1 MALTRPL
8 RLKREVIRRA
18 PEISTTDKPV
28 ARLWVD
34 SGVFHLDQSYDY
46 LVPDNLSEQ
55 VAVGVRVQVP
65 FNGRECEALVLERI
79 AISSHRRL
87 KSITKVI
94 SRVPVA
100 SKRSLDLIALVAHR
114 WACHP
119 YDVIRSAI
127 PPRVAS
133 VEKMRWIVK
142 TIDRPNQ
149 SSVRQY
155 LQLPAYQDPFQ
166 TLARHVTSVRSIGSI
181 LVIVPDNKS
190 VLRLSKHFP
199 EALILDSDLPR
210 SERYENFLRARTT
223 SAQIIIGTR
232 SAIFVDS
239 PDLASIVVFN
249 ESSEQFFE
257 IRSPGWN
264 ARDIAILRARNE
276 NVAIY
281 CVGYSPSAE
290 VARLIDI
297 GWFEFKG
304 AKQKIRVDTFQQEF
318 SELLPGK
325 IIGEL
330 RRLVKQGPI
339 LFIAPRT
346 GYSQSISCSSCRN
359 ISTCLCGGR
368 LEKKSATTAI
378 SCSLC
383 ANVYSEWV
391 CQYCAGLKPFLLNRG
406 SERFAQEIG
415 VALPG
420 IPITLCEAEK
430 MVDDFQLSSGIV
442 IATPGAAPMSVDG
455 YAAVVI
461 LDGEKLLNQ
470 SDLRAQERAREIF
483 FTHAALLNSSGSAL
497 LVINHSN
504 PIVGALASW
513 KPSLISRRELQ
524 ERVEASLPPFVRS
537 ISLDIDST
545 ESATLVRALNKSRD
559 EGRLPASTRIL
570 GPSTLN
576 TSTHRILLLA
586 PLEDGEAL
594 VLLIHE
600 FQRRRSATRKKLATL
615 RIDPYSLSR

>member
-1 MALTRPL
+1 ML
-8 RLKREVIRRA
+8 RL
-18 PEISTTDKPV
+18 
-28 ARLWVD
+28 
-34 SGVFHLDQSYDY
+34 
-46 LVPDNLSEQ
+46 N
-55 VAVGVRVQVP
+55 
-65 FNGRECEALVLERI
+65 
-79 AISSHRRL
+79 
-87 KSITKVI
+87 
-94 SRVPVA
+94 
-100 SKRSLDLIALVAHR
+100 
-114 WACHP
+114 
-119 YDVIRSAI
+119 
-127 PPRVAS
+127 
-133 VEKMRWIVK
+133 
-142 TIDRPNQ
+142 
-149 SSVRQY
+149 
-155 LQLPAYQDPFQ
+155 
-166 TLARHVTSVRSIGSI
+166 
-181 LVIVPDNKS
+181 
-190 VLRLSKHFP
+190 KHFP

-232 SAIFVDS
+232 SAIFADS
-239 PDLASIVVFN
+239 PDLASIVIFN

-257 IRSPGWN
+257 VRSPGWN

-339 LFIAPRT
+339 LFIAPRK

-359 ISTCLCGGR
+359 ISTCSCGGR
-368 LEKKSATTAI
+368 LEKKGATTAI

-430 MVDDFQLSSGIV
+430 MVDDFELNSGIV
-442 IATPGAAPMSVDG
+442 IATPGSAPMSADG

-524 ERVEASLPPFVRS
+524 ERIEASLPPFVRS
-537 ISLDIDST
+537 ISLDIDSA

-576 TSTHRILLLA
+576 TATHRILLLA

-594 VLLIHE
+594 VLLMHE